1 MGLIDRILGRDS
13 DGSNDDDCC
22 CGVEIEEIDSSDED

>member
-1 MGLIDRILGRDS
+1 MGLLDRLLGRDA
-13 DGSNDDDCC
+13 DETDDDCC